1 MAREIDFFFFY
12 GSTYTYLTVM
22 RIERLLAE
30 HDVAVRW
37 HPFNLPQIVREMNN
51 IPFRTKPK
59 KLSYMFRDIERRA
72 KRYGLPFGDAP
83 VYPLDAPLDPDNFA
97 SRVGLVAAEQG
108 WCAEYTRETYRAWF
122 LDKKPPGL
130 ANNVAEVVGALGKG
144 MEDIAA
150 LAGTDRIR
158 AKFETETDLAREFGV
173 FGSPTFAVGSEIFW
187 GDDRFEDA
195 LEWCV
200 SNS

>member
-1 MAREIDFFFFY
+1 MAREIDLFFFY

-22 RIERLLAE
+22 RIERVLARY
-30 HDVAVRW
+30 DIAVRW
-37 HPFNLPQIVREMNN
+37 RPFNMPQIVREMNN

-72 KRYGLPFGDAP
+72 HRYGLPFVAFP
-83 VYPLDAPLDPDNFA
+83 VYPLDTPLDPDFLA

-130 ANNVAEVVGALGKG
+130 ANNVAEVVDALGRS
-144 MEDIAA
+144 IADVRA
-150 LAGTDRIR
+150 LADTDRIR
-158 AKFETETDLAREFGV
+158 ARLETETNAARELGV
-173 FGSPTFAVGSEIFW
+173 FGSPTFVAGSEIFW
-187 GDDRFEDA
+187 GDDRLEDA

-200 SNS
+200 SCS